1 MQPSFSKKIL
11 LVDDN
16 LFQLKMMER
25 AFSDEGYL
33 CLKAIS
39 GSEALHILNKEQPD
53 IIVSDF
59 EMPGMSGFDFKE
71 QLMNHPSLKNI
82 PFLFLTAYSDEQ
94 VMMQGLNLKAIDYI
108 VKGTS
113 MAVII
118 SKVNN
123 LLQTV
128 KMQQQLSVEE
138 LKKAAQALNIK
149 SIPDQAPAVNG
160 FEIKF
165 WHKPFENYPGG
176 DFIDFI
182 KVNERYTFILLGDI
196 MGKKWKAWFFT
207 FCFLSYIRATIRS
220 CIYDNEFTTSG
231 ILQKINMLV
240 SLDGVLQDIL
250 SSLSLV
256 MMDMEEN
263 KLSYSGAGDLP
274 LVLYNA
280 GRSEIKQITS
290 SGLLLGLMPDGLY
303 NEISFEM
310 KKGDQL
316 LIFSDGII
324 DYGAQGVNNS
334 NYHLFVET
342 ITPLFGHA
350 DSFSMIKKH
359 ISFKQPANVQLD
371 DASIIFINKN

>member
-1 MQPSFSKKIL
+1 MDTASSKKIL

-16 LFQLKMMER
+16 LFQLKLMEK
-25 AFSDEGYL
+25 AFLKEGYQ
-33 CLKAIS
+33 CLKALS
-39 GSEALHILNKEQPD
+39 GNEALDILNKEQPN

-71 QLMNHPSLKNI
+71 QLMSYPALKNI
-82 PFLFLTAYSDEQ
+82 PFLFLTAHSDEE

-108 VKGTS
+108 VKGTP
-113 MAVII
+113 MPVII

-128 KMQQQLSVEE
+128 KLQQQLSVEE
-138 LKKAAQALNIK
+138 LRKAAQSLNIK
-149 SIPDQAPAVNG
+149 SIPDHVPAVKG
-160 FEIKF
+160 FNIQF

-182 KVNERYTFILLGDI
+182 NVNERYTFILMGDI

-207 FCFLSYIRATIRS
+207 FCFLSYIRATVRS

-256 MMDMEEN
+256 MIDMEEN
-263 KLSYSGAGDLP
+263 RVFYSGAGDLP
-274 LVLYNA
+274 LVLYNKNQ
-280 GRSEIKQITS
+280 SEIKQINS
-290 SGLLLGLMPDGLY
+290 AGLLLGLMPDGLY
-303 NEISFEM
+303 DESCFEM

-316 LIFSDGII
+316 LFFSDGII
-324 DYGAQGVNNS
+324 DYGEQGENKS
-334 NYHLFVET
+334 NYSLFLET
-342 ITPLFGHA
+342 ITPLLGRE
-350 DSFSMIKKH
+350 DSFELIKEN
-359 ISFKQPANVQLD
+359 INFKQFPRVQLD
-371 DASIIFINKN
+371 DASIIFIHKN

>member
-1 MQPSFSKKIL
+1 MPAPLLKKIL
-11 LVDDN
+11 IVDDS
-16 LFQLKMMER
+16 LFQLKLMEK
-25 AFSDEGYL
+25 AFSKEGYH
-33 CLKAIS
+33 CLKANS
-39 GSEALHILNKEQPD
+39 GSEALKILSNEQPNL
-53 IIVSDF
+53 IVSDF
-59 EMPGMSGFDFKE
+59 EMPDMSGFDFKE
-71 QLMNHPSLKNI
+71 RLMLNPAFKNI
-82 PFLFLTAYSDEQ
+82 PFLFLTAHSDEE

-108 VKGTS
+108 VKGTPLP
-113 MAVII
+113 VIV

-128 KMQQQLSVEE
+128 EQQQQMTIEE
-138 LKKAAQALNIK
+138 LRKAAQALNIK
-149 SIPDQAPAVNG
+149 SIPDQVPAVAG
-160 FEIKF
+160 FDIEF

-207 FCFLSYIRATIRS
+207 FCFLSYIRAAVRF
-220 CIYDNEFTTSG
+220 CVYGNELSTSA

-256 MMDMEEN
+256 MIDMEAN
-263 KLSYSGAGDLP
+263 TISYSGAGDLP
-274 LVLYNA
+274 LVFYNA
-280 GRSEIKQITS
+280 ETSEIKQVTS

-303 NEISFEM
+303 DESSFEM

-324 DYGAQGVNNS
+324 DYGKQGNHKTDYN
-334 NYHLFVET
+334 LFLQT
-342 ITPLFGHA
+342 ITPLFGYGE
-350 DSFSMIKKH
+350 SFSMIKKQ
-359 ISFKQPANVQLD
+359 INFNQPSAIQLD
-371 DASIIFINKN
+371 DASIIFIHKN